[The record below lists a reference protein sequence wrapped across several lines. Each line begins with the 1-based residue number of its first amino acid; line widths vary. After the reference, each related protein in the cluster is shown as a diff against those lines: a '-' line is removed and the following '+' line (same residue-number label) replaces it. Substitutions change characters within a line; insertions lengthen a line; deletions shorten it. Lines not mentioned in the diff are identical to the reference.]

1 MNKIKSY
8 LFLSFVFASKVLFS
22 QTAYTI
28 NIDSCYVKALQNY
41 PLVKQFQLIEKS
53 KEYSLQNANKAY
65 LPVLNIAGQI
75 TYQSAV
81 TELPIKIPNVNIES
95 ASKDQYKIYGE
106 VIQPI
111 TNLFLIKDQKALL
124 KSGAEIETQ
133 KLEVELYNIKSRV
146 EQIYFGIL
154 LIDAQI
160 NQIELL
166 KKDINLGI
174 TKIEAAIANGVALK
188 SNESLLKAELLKA
201 NQKTIAL
208 KATKTGFIEM
218 LSLFINE
225 TLDENTI
232 LETPAAKNISNTIN
246 RPELKMF
253 DLQKNIISVQEKL
266 ILNKNLPQF
275 NLYFQGGYGRPALN
289 MLSNEFD
296 PYYIGGLKLTWN
308 LSGFYTYAT
317 EKKILKIN
325 ENIAEVQEENFKYN
339 INMALKSQYNEI
351 KKLGELINS
360 DQEIITIR
368 EDISSKAKKQLEY
381 GVATTNDYILYLN
394 AESQAKQDLEIH
406 KIQLLI
412 AQFNY
417 NNTSG
422 N

>member
-1 MNKIKSY
+1 MNKIKSF
-8 LFLSFVFASKVLFS
+8 LFLSLVFGGKILFS

-28 NIDSCYVKALQNY
+28 NIDSCYAKALQNY

-65 LPVLNIAGQI
+65 LPILNIGGQI
-75 TYQSAV
+75 SYQSAV
-81 TELPIKIPNVNIES
+81 TELPITIPGINIES
-95 ASKDQYKIYGE
+95 PSKDQYKVYGE
-106 VIQPI
+106 VVQPI
-111 TNLFLIKDQKALL
+111 TNLFLIKDQKELL
-124 KSGAEIETQ
+124 KAGSEIETQ
-133 KLEVELYNIKSRV
+133 KLEVQLYEIKSRI

-166 KKDINLGI
+166 KSDINLGI
-174 TKIEAAIANGVALK
+174 SKIEAAISNGVALK
-188 SNESLLKAELLKA
+188 SNESLLQAELLKA

-208 KATKTGFIEM
+208 KATKTGFLEM

-225 TLDENTI
+225 SLDENTI
-232 LETPAAKNISNTIN
+232 LETPTAKNISTTIK

-253 DLQKNIISVQEKL
+253 ELQKSITSVQEKL

-275 NLYFQGGYGRPALN
+275 NLFVQGGYGRPALN
-289 MLSNEFD
+289 MLSNDFD
-296 PYYIGGLKLTWN
+296 PYCIGGLKLNWN
-308 LSGFYTYAT
+308 LSGFYTYSS

-325 ENIAEVQEENFKYN
+325 ENIAEVQEETFLHN
-339 INMALKSQYNEI
+339 INMALKSQNNEI
-351 KKLGELINS
+351 KKLVELIQS
-360 DQEIITIR
+360 DEEIITIR
-368 EDISSKAKKQLEY
+368 KDISEKAKKQLEY